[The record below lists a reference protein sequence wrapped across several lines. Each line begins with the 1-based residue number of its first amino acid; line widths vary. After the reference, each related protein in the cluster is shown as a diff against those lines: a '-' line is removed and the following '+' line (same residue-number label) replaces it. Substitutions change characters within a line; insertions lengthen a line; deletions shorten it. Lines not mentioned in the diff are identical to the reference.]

1 MIAPI
6 LAAAATHASGTIA
19 VPPIRWL
26 SILPPIIMIGGAVV
40 LLGVAS
46 LVRRPLRIAVA
57 TVATIAI
64 SGGSLGVALWQWS
77 DVQQHGAHTYV
88 AQAVVMDG
96 FSVFFMILVSIAM
109 ILSALVADGYLR
121 REGWQGAE
129 FHVLA
134 MVSASGAML
143 MAMANDLIIVFLG
156 LEILSIA
163 LYVLTA
169 FNYRR
174 AASAANT
181 TSTLAHSPV
190 VKGAPAWASS
200 STANAR
206 AKTGWRPARPR

>member
-1 MIAPI
+1 MIAPM
-6 LAAAATHASGTIA
+6 LAAATTHASGTIA

-121 REGWQGAE
+121 REGWTGAE

-143 MAMANDLIIVFLG
+143 MGSERRTKPAGDCRFRFNVFLMR
-156 LEILSIA
+156 LFMPLSECD
-163 LYVLTA
+163 VL
-169 FNYRR
+169 
-174 AASAANT
+174 
-181 TSTLAHSPV
+181 SPV
-190 VKGAPAWASS
+190 
-200 STANAR
+200 
-206 AKTGWRPARPR
+206 